1 MGSVN
6 KQIDDTNENEITVI
20 CETFKF
26 QFRDTQWQ
34 REVLSLYLIGS
45 ISQSKQS
52 QAFGH
57 VMIILTYLALWPSIS
72 LELFVLWPTNA
83 NGVHLTF
90 LFASQ
95 AKAKLMVRA
104 TNFHFYI
111 NFQFSII
118 LHELFIIYQRWV
130 KKENLI
136 KNKKQKPQLAESDTC
151 SWPTTGKQ
159 ANKIQ
164 ISKYDN

>member
-1 MGSVN
+1 MIKSSAIHQPIKTKPSLRTRHDHIDLFSSLAIHISSV
-6 KQIDDTNENEITVI
+6 
-20 CETFKF
+20 
-26 QFRDTQWQ
+26 
-34 REVLSLYLIGS
+34 
-45 ISQSKQS
+45 
-52 QAFGH
+52 
-57 VMIILTYLALWPSIS
+57 
-72 LELFVLWPTNA
+72 FVLWPTNA

-136 KNKKQKPQLAESDTC
+136 KNKKQKPQLAESVTC
-151 SWPTTGKQ
+151 S
-159 ANKIQ
+159 
-164 ISKYDN
+164 

>member
-1 MGSVN
+1 
-6 KQIDDTNENEITVI
+6 
-20 CETFKF
+20 
-26 QFRDTQWQ
+26 
-34 REVLSLYLIGS
+34 
-45 ISQSKQS
+45 
-52 QAFGH
+52 
-57 VMIILTYLALWPSIS
+57 MIILTYLALWPSIS

-95 AKAKLMVRA
+95 AKAKLMVPWWRA

-111 NFQFSII
+111 NFLFSII

-136 KNKKQKPQLAESDTC
+136 KKQKKLNLLNQSHAADRRQENKQTKYKSQNTTTKISSTSCKATC
-151 SWPTTGKQ
+151 
-159 ANKIQ
+159 NH
-164 ISKYDN
+164 